1 MDFRAERTKNMYMG
15 IACKTDLIKTNL
27 LGKFRGLRVQLVSFC
42 FIRSRRSRQEVH
54 FNLRGPRGTPNYF
67 EGKEPFE
74 KPRIR
79 RMFLC
84 EAGAV
89 LRKKTWDLA

>member
-1 MDFRAERTKNMYMG
+1 MDFRAERIDNRYMG

-42 FIRSRRSRQEVH
+42 FILSKSSSQDVL
-54 FNLRGPRGTPNYF
+54 FNLCRLKGMPRYF

-74 KPRIR
+74 KPRIHI
-79 RMFLC
+79 MFL
-84 EAGAV
+84 
-89 LRKKTWDLA
+89 